1 MFKDSFKADDV
12 SGLCLCDEEYPVILL
27 NNKMS
32 FTRQIFTVFHE
43 IYHLFAKETDVYYTK
58 YEEEKA
64 CDQFASEF
72 LVPEV
77 DFEKRIANIAEFE
90 NLELIGVLADEYTV
104 S

>member
-43 IYHLFAKETDVYYTK
+43 IYHLFAKEMST
-58 YEEEKA
+58 
-64 CDQFASEF
+64 QS
-72 LVPEV
+72 
-77 DFEKRIANIAEFE
+77 
-90 NLELIGVLADEYTV
+90 IGRQLPTG
-104 S
+104 